1 MIAPALALL
10 KGKSYTMPL
19 AFSKRWATCP
29 SFLFLL
35 DHFFFLSLNFGGGE
49 MKQEKWSKFST
60 KVGRPRK
67 VRYGLQ
73 FEVLRKQ
80 KLMRFLELWEAER
93 FRHFGLGSWWEFC
106 NTAGRCPSAP
116 DAWIA
121 FMLSFRLEQ
130 KGVIFIVLQRELWL
144 MFHNLDLP
152 HGSYC
157 ITMSIQL

>member
-1 MIAPALALL
+1 
-10 KGKSYTMPL
+10 
-19 AFSKRWATCP
+19 
-29 SFLFLL
+29 
-35 DHFFFLSLNFGGGE
+35 

-152 HGSYC
+152 FHLLSWFLLYLHVT
-157 ITMSIQL
+157 TMNTIPRRSEYEG